1 MGLFNV
7 IKGAY
12 PSLQQIDKTLP
23 VNSDATGIVRGSCI
37 YEDAGEWKLATA
49 AQKGSSDGT
58 NVVAGAYIHYAL
70 MGQSDLTAGMAGTIG
85 AGISDGVASVT
96 GLACSM
102 PMECETD
109 QFEGTPA
116 LGAFLTLAD
125 AGKLG
130 AATTANGET
139 VYGQV
144 TKTSTTRWD
153 NAAVAVA
160 GFRTGNKVNV
170 IRFRTMYIPGFHT
183 A

>member
-12 PSLQQIDKTLP
+12 LNLQQIDKTLP
-23 VNSDATGIVRGSCI
+23 VASGETGIVRGSCV
-37 YEDAGEWKLATA
+37 YEDGGEFKLAGS

-58 NVVAGAYIHYAL
+58 NIVAGSFIHYAL
-70 MGQSDLTAGMAGTIG
+70 MAQDDPTVVMA
-85 AGISDGVASVT
+85 DGLT

-109 QFEGTPA
+109 QFDGTPA
-116 LGAFLTLAD
+116 VGNFLTLAD
-125 AGKLG
+125 DGKLG
-130 AATTANGET
+130 VADTANGVT

-144 TKTSTTRWD
+144 TKASTTRWD

-160 GFRTGNKVNV
+160 GYRTGNKVNV
-170 IRFRTMYIPGFHT
+170 IRFRTMFIPGFKT